1 MTGPMTGPMTGSV
14 RERGSAAVLAAIVFA
29 ILATVT
35 VAVGAVGGLL
45 ADQRRVESAADLAA
59 LAGAA
64 AMRRGEDGCGAAAVV
79 ARANQATLVGCSQ
92 QGDALTVRTVRP
104 VRTVLGRTLR
114 LHAEARAGPATG
126 ALMGRGG
133 R

>member
-1 MTGPMTGPMTGSV
+1 
-14 RERGSAAVLAAIVFA
+14 
-29 ILATVT
+29 
-35 VAVGAVGGLL
+35 
-45 ADQRRVESAADLAA
+45 
-59 LAGAA
+59 
-64 AMRRGEDGCGAAAVV
+64 
-79 ARANQATLVGCSQ
+79 
-92 QGDALTVRTVRP
+92 VRTVRP